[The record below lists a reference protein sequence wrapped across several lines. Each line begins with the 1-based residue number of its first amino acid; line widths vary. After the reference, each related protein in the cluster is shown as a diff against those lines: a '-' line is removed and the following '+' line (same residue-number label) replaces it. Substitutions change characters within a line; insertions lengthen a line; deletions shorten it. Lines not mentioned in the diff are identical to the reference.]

1 MADLKVKILA
11 DSNQAIQN
19 VNNFND
25 VTKDTFKSL
34 SKMQNELNKLE
45 YYQNQ
50 IDNFKG
56 SRTSEAYTKLEAAL
70 KKLKDAGLESS
81 KVQEQFRYI
90 LEKTN
95 NAFLTQGTGVQEYTK
110 LLKNTDSWIQK
121 LSASTRD
128 SDFIN
133 SLYEYRTEIEKTVDA
148 LKEQEAE
155 EQRKNALL
163 EKQKRSIEEFN
174 EVYKLSKSQNVDY
187 LKATALGDNSSI
199 LKQQY
204 SLLDSELTK
213 LLTTEGK
220 ITPKTQELANRMVT
234 LEKEMRKASKTPI
247 NERMANLVKSFVSA
261 QAVVWAVSKV
271 FRTFVNVLK
280 ESAEAASKAEETA
293 NLFNTTFE
301 TIQSNANKVSISLSS
316 SLGMAN
322 STIQQSL
329 GLFGDLAMG
338 YGQTQDAALSFAESA
353 VQTGLDIMSFKNIS
367 GDTTE
372 VLQTMASGLAG
383 NFENFRK
390 WGIIVTQAEV
400 KTRLQQKGLDKLTGS
415 SLQFAKVQETLAIVQ
430 EKSKNAQGDLQKT
443 LESTENI
450 TRRFSEANKELFE
463 NIGKNINPVLNVL
476 KKVWIDI
483 ADNINKA
490 NKASKIFAEGDYY
503 TGVYD
508 IKNKESDR
516 KSFEKAVGSQAPGL
530 ISILGINNILNI
542 DTYIKSLSEAMIKF
556 DASVEDVVDVV
567 KEQTTASV
575 DDIIKI
581 NNALKETDQKR
592 QKWISLEAKKQ
603 EKILNVANNSN
614 AFQSFLDN
622 LNNII
627 GVKTENIDT
636 STYYDTLLDSSNL
649 DVDYKT
655 ANNLIEGSYKSI
667 IQDAIDSLSSTTWK
681 DFSNAID
688 VALGN
693 ADSTSALEE
702 KLKSIYALYEDV
714 YNLRYKDGELTD
726 DEKAELQQIADIYTK
741 TKKEIEAIT
750 KLEEMRSKISSIAD
764 SNEELKISIS
774 EIGMSDLE
782 KSIAAVQRE
791 IMQIA
796 FSDLSAEEKATAKAM
811 YEKRIQLL
819 KEEDS
824 AKKLYE
830 AEQKY
835 AKILNDIASKKS
847 DLQTQ
852 IRQSGMSDREIALD
866 ELNQEL
872 ASSLEGITNTD
883 EIVKIKK
890 DFDELISLT
899 NKFYDLK
906 DKEVKDAAQKDF
918 ETRLQEVN
926 ARTKYSLFSFDM
938 SAGMQSGLDAYND
951 WYSSNDVSKLN
962 FSDLEK
968 MKQQMISAY
977 SSQYLDMF
985 KQGQMTDIFETIKS
999 SLGEVWDLFDSLNT
1013 LSKGGGAQG
1022 LLAIAVKLITQT
1034 ELFNKTASFLSDT
1047 ILPVLNAFLEPTV
1060 TLLSDLTSLIQNLLV
1075 EALDPLFALFKTVNG
1090 IVIKTLTPIF
1100 EILSALVS
1108 DVLSPLELILDTIA
1122 KTLELFTAIFTVGMQ
1137 LLQPLFKIITLI
1149 FNLLKPLIDVV
1160 LRPIYNFLKFLVEWI
1175 IRIFTHVE
1183 VFIKKIIGTIAGF
1196 FLDAWNSVVG
1206 VLRSINIFGWRPFG
1220 GLGYADT
1227 SWAEDFKNADANKLI
1242 AERLAE
1248 LNKTAEDIDDTSL
1261 KIESN
1266 TSKDNEESLRLLEQL
1281 YQDGVITGLQR
1292 DAQIAALVGRNYDAT
1307 KLINGGA
1314 YRSTGY
1320 NTTINVG
1327 DIKIT
1332 LEGGSYTK
1340 QQAEEIA
1347 QTVIKEIK
1355 KQGRAGSSIAF
1366 AS

>member
-34 SKMQNELNKLE
+34 SKMQNELNKLG

-56 SRTSEAYTKLEAAL
+56 SKTSEAYTKLEAAL
-70 KKLKDAGLESS
+70 KKLTDAGLNAS
-81 KVQEQFRYI
+81 KNQEQFRYI

-95 NAFLTQGTGVQEYTK
+95 NSFLTQGSGVQEYTK
-110 LLKNTDSWIQK
+110 MLKYTDSWIQK

-128 SDFIN
+128 SKFIN

-220 ITPKTQELANRMVT
+220 ITPKTQELANKMNL

-271 FRTFVNVLK
+271 FRTLTSVIK

-301 TIQSNANKVSISLSS
+301 TIQSTANKVAISLSS

-450 TRRFSEANKELFE
+450 TRRVSEANKQLLE
-463 NIGKNINPVLNVL
+463 NIGTGVNEVLNPI
-476 KKVWIDI
+476 KKLWLDI
-483 ADNINKA
+483 AENINKA
-490 NKASKIFAEGDYY
+490 TMAQKLYKEGQKDIN
-503 TGVYD
+503 VYD
-508 IKNKESDR
+508 
-516 KSFEKAVGSQAPGL
+516 
-530 ISILGINNILNI
+530 
-542 DTYIKSLSEAMIKF
+542 
-556 DASVEDVVDVV
+556 
-567 KEQTTASV
+567 
-575 DDIIKI
+575 
-581 NNALKETDQKR
+581 
-592 QKWISLEAKKQ
+592 
-603 EKILNVANNSN
+603 
-614 AFQSFLDN
+614 
-622 LNNII
+622 LNN
-627 GVKTENIDT
+627 ED
-636 STYYDTLLDSSNL
+636 
-649 DVDYKT
+649 DYKT
-655 ANNLIEGSYKSI
+655 FKDNLKTIKWGVWADNLYNVDKEETNKYVTSKLTENMILFGASLDDVISVAKELNWEINSNVISSLKIFEEELNKDIIEQNNLETFKNRLQNEASY
-667 IQDAIDSLSSTTWK
+667 AANFIDSLSNIQGVNIKTSYGPNSLNYVAPYYYENEEKYKIASEGIATNITKSIIEATSSLGSTSWQ
-681 DFSNAID
+681 DFANPLD
-688 VALGN
+688 LALGK

-702 KLKSIYALYEDV
+702 KLKSIYVLYEEV
-714 YNLRYKDGELTD
+714 YNLRMQSNGLDKE
-726 DEKAELQQIADIYTK
+726 EEAELQKIADIYTK

-750 KLEEMRSKISSIAD
+750 KLEEMRSKISSVAD

-791 IMQIA
+791 LMQIA
-796 FSDLSAEEKATAKAM
+796 FSDLSAEEKATAKAL

-883 EIVKIKK
+883 EIAKIKK
-890 DFDELISLT
+890 DFDELIALT
-899 NKFYDLK
+899 NRFYDLK
-906 DKEVKDAAQKDF
+906 DKEVKNAAQKDF
-918 ETRLQEVN
+918 ETRLQEIN

-951 WYSSNDVSKLN
+951 WYNSNDVSKLN
-962 FSDLEK
+962 FSDLET

-985 KQGQMTDIFETIKS
+985 KQSQMTDIFETLKS
-999 SLGEVWDLFDSLNT
+999 SLGEVWDLLDAFNT
-1013 LSKGGGAQG
+1013 FSKGGGAQG
-1022 LLAIAVKLITQT
+1022 FLAIIVKLITQT
-1034 ELFNKTASFLSDT
+1034 ESFQKSASLLSDT

-1060 TLLSDLTSLIQNLLV
+1060 TLMEDLTSLIQNLLV

-1108 DVLSPLELILDTIA
+1108 DILSPLELILDTIA

-1149 FNLLKPLIDVV
+1149 FDLLKPLIDVV

-1242 AERLAE
+1242 AERLAQ

-1292 DAQIAALVGRNYDAT
+1292 DAQIAALVGKQFDAT
-1307 KLINGGA
+1307 KLFNGGS

-1320 NTTINVG
+1320 ETTITYGN
-1327 DIKIT
+1327 INIT
-1332 LEGGSYTK
+1332 INGSN
-1340 QQAEEIA
+1340 ANAVEIA
-1347 QTVIKEIK
+1347 KEVK
-1355 KQGRAGSSIAF
+1355 KIFDSQQRAGRNLIA
-1366 AS
+1366 

>member
-34 SKMQNELNKLE
+34 SKMQNELNKLG

-50 IDNFKG
+50 KKLLPEG
-56 SRTSEAYTKLEAAL
+56 SDGYKKVIEQLDKL
-70 KKLKDAGLESS
+70 KKAGLDAS
-81 KVQEQFRYI
+81 KIQEQFRYI

-95 NAFLTQGTGVQEYTK
+95 NSFLTQGTGIQEYTK
-110 LLKNTDSWIQK
+110 MLKNTDSWIQK
-121 LSASTRD
+121 LSASTRNA
-128 SDFIN
+128 DFIN
-133 SLYEYRTEIEKTVDA
+133 SLYEYRTEIEKTIEK
-148 LKEQEAE
+148 LKEQEDA
-155 EQRKNALL
+155 
-163 EKQKRSIEEFN
+163 QKKVN
-174 EVYKLSKSQNVDY
+174 EVNVDI
-187 LKATALGDNSSI
+187 LKATALGDKSFI
-199 LKQQY
+199 LKKQY
-204 SLLDSELTK
+204 SELDSELTK

-220 ITPKTQELANRMVT
+220 ITPKTQELANRMLT

-261 QAVVWAVSKV
+261 QAVVWVVSKV
-271 FRTFVNVLK
+271 FRTLTSVIK
-280 ESAEAASKAEETA
+280 ESAEAAAKAEETA

-301 TIQSNANKVSISLSS
+301 TIQSTANKVAISLSS
-316 SLGMAN
+316 SLGLAN

-450 TRRFSEANKELFE
+450 TRRVSEANKQLLE
-463 NIGKNINPVLNVL
+463 NMGTGVNEVLNPI
-476 KKVWIDI
+476 KKLWLDI
-483 ADNINKA
+483 AENINKA
-490 NKASKIFAEGDYY
+490 SLAMKLYKEGQTDIN
-503 TGVYD
+503 VYD
-508 IKNKESDR
+508 LNKSKDWA
-516 KSFEKAVGSQAPGL
+516 SFVKAVNGSNIRLYDDTGNITPTKA
-530 ISILGINNILNI
+530 GINENVLNNLKLEMALYGA
-542 DTYIKSLSEAMIKF
+542 T
-556 DASVEDVVDVV
+556 VEDVI
-567 KEQTTASV
+567 KAAEQLKITLSDTVITSLEEFAGQLQN
-575 DDIIKI
+575 DIKI
-581 NNALKETDQKR
+581 QQENEKR
-592 QKWISLEAKKQ
+592 RNYLQSQASSSASFVDSISGINGVNLRSSYASD
-603 EKILNVANNSN
+603 ILNWVGPLFYNSEK
-614 AFQSFLDN
+614 D
-622 LNNII
+622 LNDALSKIYKDVSDSI
-627 GVKTENIDT
+627 KEAT
-636 STYYDTLLDSSNL
+636 SSLDSTSWQDFANPL
-649 DVDYKT
+649 D
-655 ANNLIEGSYKSI
+655 L
-667 IQDAIDSLSSTTWK
+667 
-681 DFSNAID
+681 
-688 VALGN
+688 ALGN
-693 ADSTSALEE
+693 ADSSDALEE
-702 KLKSIYALYEDV
+702 KLKSIYSLYEEV
-714 YNLRYKDGELTD
+714 YNLRYKDGKLTD
-726 DEKAELQQIADIYTK
+726 DEKAELQKIANIYTK

-750 KLEEMRSKISSIAD
+750 KLEEVRSKISSVAD

-791 IMQIA
+791 LMQIA

-824 AKKLYE
+824 AKKLYK

-835 AKILNDIASKKS
+835 AEILNDIASKKS

-852 IRQSGMSDREIALD
+852 IRQNGMSDREIALD

-883 EIVKIKK
+883 EIAKIKK

-918 ETRLQEVN
+918 ETRLQKVN

-938 SAGMQSGLDAYND
+938 SSGMQSGLDAYND

-962 FSDLEK
+962 FSNLET

-999 SLGEVWDLFDSLNT
+999 SLGEVWDLFDAFNT
-1013 LSKGGGAQG
+1013 FSKGGGAQG
-1022 LLAIAVKLITQT
+1022 FLAIVVKLITQT
-1034 ELFNKTASFLSDT
+1034 ESFQKSASLLSDT

-1060 TLLSDLTSLIQNLLV
+1060 TLMEDLTSLIQNLLV

-1149 FNLLKPLIDVV
+1149 FDLLKPLIDVV
-1160 LRPIYNFLKFLVEWI
+1160 LKPIYNFLKFLVEWI

-1183 VFIKKIIGTIAGF
+1183 VFIKKIIGTVAGF
-1196 FLDAWNSVVG
+1196 FLDAWNTVVG
-1206 VLRSINIFGWRPFG
+1206 VLRSINIMGWRPFG
-1220 GLGYADT
+1220 GLGYVDT

-1266 TSKDNEESLRLLEQL
+1266 TSKDNEESLKLLEQL

-1314 YRSTGY
+1314 YRSNGY

-1355 KQGRAGSSIAF
+1355 KQGRAGSSVAF